1 MLIIWQCCNIHKI
14 SASQLRNSHN
24 NTMGQI
30 FLRTYL
36 NIYAGVPVATGD
48 STFCRYT
55 WIRTLIHEWNSKIT
69 VSAKSSCQ
77 QEQVL
82 FSQYLS
88 QVKKVLW
95 MQLYF
100 VYFERVWEHTKK
112 NLQLLSYCKGQ
123 RTPKP
128 LMWWVK
134 KERHL
139 QKAVELPQA
148 WTVLWRR
155 LALSFVSKK
164 SPCWNIHG
172 AYRRLGFI

>member
-24 NTMGQI
+24 TTMGQI
-30 FLRTYL
+30 FLCTYL

-48 STFCRYT
+48 STFCAEQDTNPWMKFQDYCQCKIQLSARFYSPST
-55 WIRTLIHEWNSKIT
+55 FPRSRKCCGRNCTLCTLKEFENI
-69 VSAKSSCQ
+69 
-77 QEQVL
+77 L
-82 FSQYLS
+82 
-88 QVKKVLW
+88 KK
-95 MQLYF
+95 
-100 VYFERVWEHTKK
+100 K
-112 NLQLLSYCKGQ
+112 LQLLSYCKGQ
-123 RTPKP
+123 QIPKP

-134 KERHL
+134 KERHP

-148 WTVLWRR
+148 WTVFWRR

>member
-24 NTMGQI
+24 TTMGQI
-30 FLRTYL
+30 FLCTYL

-95 MQLYF
+95 TQLYF

-112 NLQLLSYCKGQ
+112 KASTAVLLQRPADTQTSHVVSEERETPSESSGTTSGLNCVLKTSGSFLCVQEESLLKHSWC
-123 RTPKP
+123 
-128 LMWWVK
+128 L
-134 KERHL
+134 
-139 QKAVELPQA
+139 
-148 WTVLWRR
+148 
-155 LALSFVSKK
+155 
-164 SPCWNIHG
+164 
-172 AYRRLGFI
+172 